1 MVFQES
7 VYFRGCYRITDNA
20 MQTMTD
26 NWGTIAKVIR
36 GPKNWFKLPILILK
50 KSLKEEYKCSNNNVW
65 HLTKYNNG
73 WAKKQNDE
81 VYWKD
86 FISELLI
93 QSNVCLN
100 SYLVCT
106 NASFQ
111 VLQGHTRW
119 L

>member
-1 MVFQES
+1 MVLIAYS
-7 VYFRGCYRITDNA
+7 NFRKDYR
-20 MQTMTD
+20 
-26 NWGTIAKVIR
+26 R
-36 GPKNWFKLPILILK
+36 EIL
-50 KSLKEEYKCSNNNVW
+50 KCSNTDAC

-81 VYWKD
+81 IYWKD
-86 FISELLI
+86 FISGLLI
-93 QSNVCLN
+93 QSNICLN